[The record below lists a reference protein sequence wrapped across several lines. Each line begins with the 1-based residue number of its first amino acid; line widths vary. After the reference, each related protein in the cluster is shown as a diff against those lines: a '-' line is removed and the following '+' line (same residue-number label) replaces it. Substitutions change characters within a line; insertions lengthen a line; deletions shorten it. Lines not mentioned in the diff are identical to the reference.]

1 MKLCLSLRVMRLRL
15 CSLLLWSVCFW
26 SSESEAKP
34 APKVKCKDVNNND
47 VDWFILY
54 KAPKG
59 QRYMYISTYGKE
71 KINTNIGDPHG
82 VLANTLSPMFD
93 NNMPQSFGFLS
104 YNDQPPVSKTSDF
117 ENLKSG
123 VYGHSKGV
131 VLGDSQTQTALWL
144 THSTPRFPEKRD
156 QQNFWPKTGE
166 ANGQTFMCVTLQFSD
181 LEVIGEHLQNI
192 VAHTFDDII
201 PANFPQEIKDA
212 ALNKGQAPDQNPL
225 VQSLKVGN
233 KQLKLVA
240 KVTGQTAKDGDL
252 YVQLSRIF
260 KSDMEAQTWGRQT
273 RKDKSYC
280 EPNQHQVKSVIEVKT
295 DLDKW
300 TWCSDHSKWAVTT
313 DNNIHWTC
321 IADMNRAK
329 TQYERPGGALCIQ
342 DQDVKGFFKVFAN
355 KLLECGVDPKN
366 ALVTAPLMWSRSLTT
381 FRRWI

>member
-1 MKLCLSLRVMRLRL
+1 
-15 CSLLLWSVCFW
+15 
-26 SSESEAKP
+26 
-34 APKVKCKDVNNND
+34 
-47 VDWFILY
+47 
-54 KAPKG
+54 

-82 VLANTLSPMFD
+82 VLVLIFLEAPAHLW
-93 NNMPQSFGFLS
+93 PQS
-104 YNDQPPVSKTSDF
+104 SDF
-117 ENLKSG
+117 RHGLSLM
-123 VYGHSKGV
+123 SSSLCAGV

-144 THSTPRFPEKRD
+144 THSTPKFPEKRD
-156 QQNFWPKTGE
+156 QHNFWPKTGE

-181 LEVIGEHLQNI
+181 LENI
-192 VAHTFDDII
+192 VAHTFESNIPDD
-201 PANFPQEIKDA
+201 FPQEIKDA
-212 ALNKGQAPDQNPL
+212 ALNNGQAPDQNPL

-240 KVTGQTAKDGDL
+240 KVTAGDL

-260 KSDMEAQTWGRQT
+260 KSDMAAQTWGRQT

-321 IADMNRAK
+321 IADMNRAE

-342 DQDVKGFFKVFAN
+342 DQDVKA
-355 KLLECGVDPKN
+355 
-366 ALVTAPLMWSRSLTT
+366 SRLPIGQS
-381 FRRWI
+381 RQN

>member
-1 MKLCLSLRVMRLRL
+1 NFSECIVGNVECIFSLWTLGHSLSSLCLVFSR
-15 CSLLLWSVCFW
+15 
-26 SSESEAKP
+26 
-34 APKVKCKDVNNND
+34 
-47 VDWFILY
+47 FILY

-181 LEVIGEHLQNI
+181 LEVIGKTGPQSERRTQGYQRKCNI
-192 VAHTFDDII
+192 KTFK
-201 PANFPQEIKDA
+201 A
-212 ALNKGQAPDQNPL
+212 
-225 VQSLKVGN
+225 
-233 KQLKLVA
+233 
-240 KVTGQTAKDGDL
+240 
-252 YVQLSRIF
+252 RH
-260 KSDMEAQTWGRQT
+260 GR
-273 RKDKSYC
+273 
-280 EPNQHQVKSVIEVKT
+280 
-295 DLDKW
+295 
-300 TWCSDHSKWAVTT
+300 
-313 DNNIHWTC
+313 
-321 IADMNRAK
+321 
-329 TQYERPGGALCIQ
+329 
-342 DQDVKGFFKVFAN
+342 
-355 KLLECGVDPKN
+355 
-366 ALVTAPLMWSRSLTT
+366 
-381 FRRWI
+381 